1 MMVVMEII
9 AVDLVGEGCCGGGRC
24 GGDRCGIG
32 GLCHICAVGHGAAA
46 PGRLRW
52 TVEPVGRASGR
63 PGFVVVLMSVDV
75 VVVVIC

>member
-32 GLCHICAVGHGAAA
+32 GLCHICAVGHGAA
-46 PGRLRW
+46 
-52 TVEPVGRASGR
+52 VGAGGKGER
-63 PGFVVVLMSVDV
+63 
-75 VVVVIC
+75 